1 MKNRQMQSDT
11 LSSQVQNKMRQTLQN
26 LQNVVFTY
34 TKRED
39 GVFIYTLYEGK
50 IAEELGLTTDT
61 IFGKTLH
68 QVFTAKKADYLT
80 RFYKEA
86 YKGIPVTYEFEYA
99 GKMFHNVLSPIIEHG
114 EVVEVVGSAIDISD
128 RKKME
133 LQLAKARDQALLS
146 SQLKSE
152 FLSTMSHEI
161 RTPMNGIIGMI
172 DLLLQSPLND
182 EQQRYANIVKT
193 SAHSLL
199 AIINDILDFSKMEAG
214 KMQLEIIDFDLQA
227 LMEDTVEL
235 MAAKASAKQ
244 LPLYLYVDPS
254 LPPVWRGDSG
264 RIRQVLLNLIGNAI
278 KFTHSGEIAIRVTAN
293 PDTAQTST
301 LSFSVRDT
309 GIGIPKEEAHRLFQP
324 FTQID
329 GSASR
334 QFAGTGL
341 GLSICKHIAQ
351 LMDGEISFESEVN
364 KGATFTFT
372 IPLERVQDQDQ
383 QAASRQVFALPP
395 ELRILC
401 ILHNPRDYE
410 HIREYL
416 SSLGV
421 QSNYAQNVEQT
432 ASLFLPS
439 KRMPY
444 DFLIVDCEENDLLPL
459 YATINRSKN
468 LKIIKIHPSLP
479 FAKET
484 KPASAQPIL
493 FDSYLSRPI
502 KQSQL
507 LYLLSDQKKQTHQ
520 LPHWPEE
527 PQPGNAWADKAN
539 FQLLLTED
547 NEINAEI
554 VTLQLK
560 QLGLHPHLAK
570 NGLEA
575 LGYAAK
581 HRYDLI
587 FMDCQMPEM
596 NGFEAT
602 RRIRQSELS
611 TGLHVPIIA
620 LTANAMREDRDLCLE
635 AGMDDY
641 LSKPFTF
648 EQLQAILE
656 KWLPGTIPHKVPFDE
671 QKVIHLF
678 RRGAHPDG
686 QEKWHAFLQTFE
698 RQNTKALAQ
707 LKEAILQ
714 KDQPFFTRILH
725 STKSGCAF
733 IGAISLV
740 ELLAQMEEMHCK
752 PNYRQTEVLAHLSVV
767 QREFGRVHEYLRG
780 LQPS

>member
-1 MKNRQMQSDT
+1 
-11 LSSQVQNKMRQTLQN
+11 MRQTLQN

-68 QVFTAKKADYLT
+68 QVFTKEKADYLT

-86 YKGIPVTYEFEYA
+86 YTGITVTYEFEYA

-146 SQLKSE
+146 SRLKSE

-214 KMQLEIIDFDLQA
+214 KMQLEIMDFDLQA

-235 MAAKASAKQ
+235 MAAKASGKQ

-254 LPPVWRGDSG
+254 LPPLWRGDSG

-278 KFTHSGEIAIRVTAN
+278 KFTNSGEIAIRVTAHSDFAET
-293 PDTAQTST
+293 PT

-309 GIGIPKEEAHRLFQP
+309 GIGIPKEDAHRLFQP

-351 LMDGEISFESEVN
+351 MMDGAISFESEVN
-364 KGATFTFT
+364 KGSTFTFM
-372 IPLERVQDQDQ
+372 IPLEVVQDQ
-383 QAASRQVFALPP
+383 QAESRQMPALPRD
-395 ELRILC
+395 LRILC
-401 ILHNPRDYE
+401 ILDNPRDYE

-421 QSNYAQNVEQT
+421 QSHYAQDIEQ
-432 ASLFLPS
+432 AYSLFLPN
-439 KRMPY
+439 KAVPY

-459 YATINRSKN
+459 YSTINRSIN
-468 LKIIKIHPSLP
+468 LKIIKIHSSFP

-484 KPASAQPIL
+484 KPASAALIF

-507 LYLLSDQKKQTHQ
+507 LYLLSDKKKQTQ
-520 LPHWPEE
+520 RLPHLPEE
-527 PQPGNAWADKAN
+527 IKPGNAIAEESN
-539 FQLLLTED
+539 FQILLTED

-560 QLGLHPHLAK
+560 QLGLHPQLAK
-570 NGLEA
+570 NGLDA
-575 LGYAAK
+575 LGYVAK
-581 HRYDLI
+581 YHYDLI

-596 NGFEAT
+596 NGFETT

-611 TGLHVPIIA
+611 TGRHVPIIA

-648 EQLQAILE
+648 EQLQAVLE
-656 KWLPGTIPHKVPFDE
+656 KWLPGLLLHQKIPFDD

-686 QEKWHAFLQTFE
+686 QEKWHAFIQTFE

-707 LKEAILQ
+707 LKEAISQ

-740 ELLAQMEEMHCK
+740 ELLSKMEEIDC
-752 PNYRQTEVLAHLSVV
+752 NSNQREALTYLSAV

-780 LQPS
+780 LQTS

>member
-1 MKNRQMQSDT
+1 
-11 LSSQVQNKMRQTLQN
+11 MRQTLQN

-68 QVFTAKKADYLT
+68 QVFTAEKADYLT
-80 RFYKEA
+80 RFYTEA
-86 YKGIPVTYEFEYA
+86 YKGITVTYEFEYA

-128 RKKME
+128 RKTME

-146 SQLKSE
+146 SRLKSE

-214 KMQLEIIDFDLQA
+214 KMQLEIIDFDLLA

-235 MAAKASAKQ
+235 MAAKASGKQ

-254 LPPVWRGDSG
+254 LPSIWRGDSG

-278 KFTHSGEIAIRVTAN
+278 KFTNTGEIAIRVTAKT
-293 PDTAQTST
+293 DHAQIPT
-301 LSFSVRDT
+301 LSISVRDT
-309 GIGIPKEEAHRLFQP
+309 GIGIPKEDAHRLFQP
-324 FTQID
+324 FTQIN

-351 LMDGEISFESEVN
+351 LMDGEVSFESEVN
-364 KGATFTFT
+364 KGSTFTFT
-372 IPLERVQDQDQ
+372 IPLEVVQDQ
-383 QAASRQVFALPP
+383 QAESRQMSALPP
-395 ELRILC
+395 KLRILC
-401 ILHNPRDYE
+401 ILNNQRDYE

-421 QSNYAQNVEQT
+421 QSHYAQNAELA

-439 KRMPY
+439 KQVPY
-444 DFLIVDCEENDLLPL
+444 DCLIVDCEENDLLPL
-459 YATINRSKN
+459 YSVINHPIN
-468 LKIIKIHPSLP
+468 LKMIKIHSSLP
-479 FAKET
+479 FAKESKT
-484 KPASAQPIL
+484 ASVQPLL

-507 LYLLSDQKKQTHQ
+507 LYLLSDKKRQTQ
-520 LPHWPEE
+520 RLPHLPGET
-527 PQPGNAWADKAN
+527 QPGNAMASKSD
-539 FQLLLTED
+539 FQILLTED

-575 LGYAAK
+575 LGYTAK

-596 NGFEAT
+596 NGFETT

-656 KWLPGTIPHKVPFDE
+656 KWLPGVIPTNQILFDD

-678 RRGAHPDG
+678 RRGAHPEG
-686 QEKWHAFLQTFE
+686 QEKWHAFIQTFE
-698 RQNTKALAQ
+698 RQNTKAMAQ

-740 ELLAQMEEMHCK
+740 ELLAQMEEMDC
-752 PNYRQTEVLAHLSVV
+752 NSNQREALTYLSAV
-767 QREFGRVHEYLRG
+767 QREFWRVHEYLRG
-780 LQPS
+780 LQTS